1 VSTDQYKLAATAM
14 EPIATLADATRRQIF
29 ESLTRE
35 ASSVGELAKQ
45 LPVTRSAVSQ
55 HLRIL
60 KDAGLVAHRTAGTRN
75 VYYIDPE
82 GVAKLRNYL
91 DKLWETAL
99 SEFKTAAE
107 QPARKTK
114 KTPQSRKLKRRS
126 IQ

>member
-1 VSTDQYKLAATAM
+1 VIADQYKLAATPM

-35 ASSVGELAKQ
+35 ASSVGDLARQ

-107 QPARKTK
+107 QPAKKTK
-114 KTPQSRKLKRRS
+114 KTSRSTKPKRRS